1 MRGRLEDDGTL
12 VRVDSYGPGGFT
24 ISGQRYEGP
33 VILRMAEAVSWAEV
47 SESGLNTNA
56 ARELLADFRPP
67 GIVLVGTGRA
77 RRVPDAAFLASCRT
91 QGFEPD
97 VMATGAACRTWNVLA
112 MEGRDVVAGLFPA
125 GWPPG
130 EGAGGDPA
138 PS

>member
-1 MRGRLEDDGTL
+1 MRGRAEDDGTL

-24 ISGQRYEGP
+24 ISGDRHEGP
-33 VILRMAEAVSWAEV
+33 VILRMADAPPWTEV
-47 SESGLNTNA
+47 SEFELGASA

-67 GIVLVGTGRA
+67 GIVLVGTGRT
-77 RRVPDAAFLASCRT
+77 RLVPDKGFLDWCRT

-112 MEGRDVVAGLFPA
+112 MEGREVVAGLLPA
-125 GWPPG
+125 GWSLGG
-130 EGAGGDPA
+130 EAGGDSS

>member
-1 MRGRLEDDGTL
+1 MRGRPEDDGTL

-24 ISGQRYEGP
+24 ISGKRYEGP
-33 VILRMAEAVSWAEV
+33 VILRMAETVPWVEVAEF
-47 SESGLNTNA
+47 GLDARA

-67 GIVLVGTGRA
+67 GIVLVGTGRG
-77 RRVPDAAFLASCRT
+77 RLVPDTAFLTLCRT

-130 EGAGGDPA
+130 EEAGGDPA